1 MSPGPARRSVSV
13 AAVSMALLILTAA
26 VARAQAFVPAQG
38 EGAVSVLFQDALV
51 KYHYLPTTPVD
62 RGHVHSDSMLVD
74 VTYGVTDRIAV
85 SVGIPWV
92 AAKYTGTT
100 PHPLVDSSG
109 PIPVLY
115 GVNPIDDGSYH
126 QTFQDF
132 RFDVRYN
139 LTKRGLVLT
148 PFVGSILPS
157 HDYTYFAHAAPG
169 RNLKE
174 LQLGVSAAKLLDSLV
189 PGLFVQGRYSYGF
202 TEQILDISHN
212 RSNFELEL
220 GYFLTPRLRL
230 LSLNTAQI
238 THGGID
244 LPLNTRVDLG
254 PLLFSHHD
262 QIDRVNTLNL
272 GGGAA
277 YSVTDKIDVFGSVLH
292 TVAERNGHAIDY
304 GLTLGLGWSFSTPRA
319 KNRAIASAEHSLI
332 RCLCEKGT
340 K

>member
-1 MSPGPARRSVSV
+1 MSRQTALRSISI
-13 AAVSMALLILTAA
+13 AAGSLALVMLTAA
-26 VARAQAFVPAQG
+26 AARAQAFVPAQG
-38 EGAVSVLFQDALV
+38 EGTVSVLFQDALV
-51 KYHYLPTTPVD
+51 KYHFLPTTAVD
-62 RGHVHSDSMLVD
+62 RGHVHSDNLLVD

-85 SVGIPWV
+85 SVGIPWI
-92 AAKYTGTT
+92 ASKYTGTT
-100 PHPLVDSSG
+100 PHPLVDASG
-109 PIPVLY
+109 AVPVLY
-115 GVNPIDDGSYH
+115 GANPIDDGSYH

-169 RNLKE
+169 RHLKE
-174 LQLGVSAAKLLDSLV
+174 LQLGMSAARLLDAVV

-202 TEQILDISHN
+202 TERILDIPHN
-212 RSNFELEL
+212 RSNVELEV
-220 GYFLTPRLRL
+220 GYFVTPKLRL
-230 LSLNTAQI
+230 LSLNTGQI

-244 LPLNTRVDLG
+244 LTLNTRVDLG

-262 QIDRVNTLNL
+262 QIDRINTLNV

-277 YSVTDKIDVFGSVLH
+277 YSVTDKVDVFGSLLH
-292 TVAERNGHAIDY
+292 TVAERNGHAIAY
-304 GLTLGLGWSFSTPRA
+304 GLTLGLSWSFSTPRV
-319 KNRAIASAEHSLI
+319 KDRAIASAEHSLI